1 MLALR
6 EQFIALPLLGGL
18 GVYIGGVIV
27 ARVLSDEDWDL
38 IYRLASAT
46 PAPLWWRA
54 SGSAMWT
61 QAGEAMRILH
71 LTPYYAPAYAF
82 GGVVRA
88 VEGMAV
94 ALVKRGHEVTVL
106 TTDALDQRRRYD
118 GPLAEM
124 IDGVRVL
131 RRPNAWPWLRGRLNL
146 STPRG
151 MKRTAETILP
161 TVDVLHIHEF
171 RTLENLLVTP
181 VAQRLGK
188 PIVLSPHGTLNLE
201 TGRGHLKTVWD
212 RLLSPGLALRL
223 DHVIALSEAERAEAE
238 SLWRNFGKR
247 QRPTRFSV
255 IPNGVALP
263 EIDQHQLAADFRARY
278 ALGDSPVVLFMGRLQ
293 KRKGVDVLIQ
303 AFKAAGLEDAR
314 LLIVGPDEGML
325 SELRALAAGDPRIVF
340 TGYLDGDARLGA
352 LAAGDIFALAG
363 HRRGAANS
371 GAGGA
376 GGGPAG
382 DIVARLQSGR
392 GCGGGRGLCCRRVG
406 GGLR

>member
-1 MLALR
+1 
-6 EQFIALPLLGGL
+6 
-18 GVYIGGVIV
+18 
-27 ARVLSDEDWDL
+27 
-38 IYRLASAT
+38 
-46 PAPLWWRA
+46 
-54 SGSAMWT
+54 MWK

-88 VEGMAV
+88 VEGMAA

-118 GPLAEM
+118 GPPDDM

-146 STPRG
+146 STPRN
-151 MKRTAETILP
+151 MKRTAEAILP
-161 TVDVLHIHEF
+161 AVDVLHVHEF
-171 RTLENLLVTP
+171 RTLENLLAAP
-181 VAQRLGK
+181 VAQKLGK

-201 TGRGHLKTVWD
+201 TGRGRLKTVWD

-223 DHVIALSEAERAEAE
+223 DHVAALTEAERAEAE
-238 SLWRNFGKR
+238 NLWRNFGKR

-255 IPNGVALP
+255 IPNGVDRP
-263 EIDQHQLAADFRARY
+263 EIDQRRMAADFRARY

-293 KRKGVDVLIQ
+293 ARKGVDVLIQ
-303 AFKAAGLEDAR
+303 AFIAAGVEDAR

-325 SELRALAAGDPRIVF
+325 PRLRALAAGDPRIVF

-352 LAAGDIFALAG
+352 LAAGDIFALPATGEGQPIAALEALAAG
-363 HRRGAANS
+363 LPAVLSPGCNLDEVAET
-371 GAGGA
+371 GAGFVVEATAAAFANQLGLLLIDVELRAAMGQRARRLAEARYEWDQVAMQLEEVYA
-376 GGGPAG
+376 G
-382 DIVARLQSGR
+382 L
-392 GCGGGRGLCCRRVG
+392 L
-406 GGLR
+406 